1 MTDNK
6 PSRLVVIASLLV
18 IALLLGLAVVA
29 LRADPLATF
38 LRVISIGAVVLMVL
52 SVAIMLLTFRK
63 ARKISPLMLSIS
75 VAISVLCLT
84 IYSLIL
90 NVSMSFGLWML
101 ALIAGGALGVAWS
114 ITNTLFN
121 DAGTIKARGNIWYLA
136 IWAAVFAINQLVTI
150 VTGRPPFIAI
160 VMLLISTGLVLG
172 NTGGILRR
180 YYHVREQVKNKAL
193 GVG

>member
-1 MTDNK
+1 MTGNQ
-6 PSRLVVIASLLV
+6 PSHLIVITSLLV
-18 IALLLGLAVVA
+18 LVLLLGLAIIA
-29 LRADPLATF
+29 LTSDPLAMF
-38 LRVISIGAVVLMVL
+38 FRVISIGAVVLMIL

-84 IYSLIL
+84 VYSLIL
-90 NVSMSFGLWML
+90 NVSMSIGLWLL
-101 ALIAGGALGVAWS
+101 ALIAGGALGFAWS

-136 IWAAVFAINQLVTI
+136 IWAGVFAINQLVTI
-150 VTGRPPFIAI
+150 ITGRPPFIAI

-180 YYHVREQVKNKAL
+180 YYRVRDMVRGQA
-193 GVG
+193 

>member
-1 MTDNK
+1 MTSNQ
-6 PSRLVVIASLLV
+6 PSRIVVIVSLLV
-18 IALLLGLAVVA
+18 LVLLLGLAAIA
-29 LRADPLATF
+29 LTSDPLATF
-38 LRVISIGAVVLMVL
+38 FRVISIGAVVLMVL
-52 SVAIMLLTFRK
+52 SVGIMLLTFRK

-90 NVSMSFGLWML
+90 NVSISIGLWLL
-101 ALIAGGALGVAWS
+101 ALIAGGALGFAWS

-150 VTGRPPFIAI
+150 TTGRPPFIAI
-160 VMLLISTGLVLG
+160 LMLLISTGLVLG

-180 YYHVREQVKNKAL
+180 YFLVLGRVRGQA
-193 GVG
+193 

>member
-18 IALLLGLAVVA
+18 IALLLVLAIIA
-29 LRADPLATF
+29 LTSDPLATF

-84 IYSLIL
+84 IYLLIL
-90 NVSMSFGLWML
+90 NVSMSFGLWLL

-121 DAGTIKARGNIWYLA
+121 DAGTIKDRGNIWYLA
-136 IWAAVFAINQLVTI
+136 IWAAVFAFNLLVTI
-150 VTGRPPFIAI
+150 ITGRLIYCHSHAADQHRAGAGQYWWHS
-160 VMLLISTGLVLG
+160 VALLSGAG
-172 NTGGILRR
+172 
-180 YYHVREQVKNKAL
+180 QVKNKAL